1 MNSPSTGAGSQPR
14 TAPVDAVLFDFGG
27 TLDAPGMAWKER
39 FHALYAEVGI
49 ELTPEAFAPHFYTA
63 DDLLVGGVGVDTGL
77 RETVA
82 RLVDGLGTRLGPRA
96 AAAGTAVAER
106 FMADSLAS
114 IAIARNVLG
123 TLRREHRIGIV
134 SNFYGNLDAVCAE
147 VGLADLIDVAIDS
160 EVAGASKPD
169 PRLFTAATDAL
180 GCAPGA
186 SVFVGDS
193 LRRDKVGAEGVG
205 MRFIWLAS
213 PTDRKAHDGESIS
226 DIRELAE
233 LLA

>member
-1 MNSPSTGAGSQPR
+1 MDSPSTGAGSRPSS
-14 TAPVDAVLFDFGG
+14 APVDAVLFDFGG
-27 TLDAPGMAWKER
+27 TLDAPGVAWKER
-39 FHALYAEVGI
+39 FHALYAEAGI
-49 ELTPEAFAPHFYTA
+49 EMTPEAFAPHFYAA
-63 DDLLVGGVGVDTGL
+63 DDLLVGGVGADTGL
-77 RETVA
+77 CETVA
-82 RLVDGLGTRLGPRA
+82 RLVAGLEITLEPRA
-96 AAAGTAVAER
+96 AAVGAAIAER

-114 IAIARNVLG
+114 IAVARDVLG
-123 TLRREHRIGIV
+123 ALRREYRIGIA

-160 EVAGASKPD
+160 EVVGASKPD

-186 SVFVGDS
+186 CVFIGDS

-205 MRFIWLAS
+205 MRFIWITS
-213 PTDRKAHDGESIS
+213 PTDRRAHDGEAIC